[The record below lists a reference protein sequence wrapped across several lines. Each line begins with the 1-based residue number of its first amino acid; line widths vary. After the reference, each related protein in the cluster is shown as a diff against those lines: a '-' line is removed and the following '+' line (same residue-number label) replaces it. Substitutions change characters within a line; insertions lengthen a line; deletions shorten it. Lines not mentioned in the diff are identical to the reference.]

1 MDMFIKFNK
10 IQRYFSENGRL
21 PSDLNEVG
29 ERPDGVRYVPLTGGA
44 FKLSGKGGEI
54 TVDYTSTQPV
64 AYLLADAIQIVSRG
78 VPSTPGGAPPT

>member
-29 ERPDGVRYVPLTGGA
+29 ESPDGVYCLPMTGGA
-44 FKLSGKGGEI
+44 FKLSGKGGDI

-64 AYLLADAIQIVSRG
+64 AYLLADAKQIVSGG
-78 VPSTPGGAPPT
+78 VLSPPREAPPP